1 MMTKVEKMRGSR
13 PGPSVTG
20 LAAVIFCLLAC
31 ARPARAA
38 FEDLGFGAR
47 GPGMGD
53 AFTAVADDVSA
64 AYYNPAGLSNVERPK
79 VLASHALFHTG
90 LSDGSSLGM
99 SGLAF
104 ATPIS
109 NGRNGTV
116 GVLWQQFSLSG
127 VYSEQ
132 TGQVS
137 WGYRFAKES
146 AYEKFSLGASVK
158 YLSHGFTRLEETYN
172 AVRDDILQQGDTDP
186 VLAGA
191 KTRSALDADVG
202 ALYRYSKRWT
212 FGASVMNAMQADVAF
227 SDADQDKIPM
237 KTRLGASY
245 KTLWMLMAADARIS
259 KGPDGKMDKQFTVA
273 AEKVFPSLDRGDL
286 GVRGSLAAGDRE
298 FKQATLGFS
307 YKIQKIQ
314 VDYGFALPLG
324 TIKETSGNHKI
335 ALSYH
340 FGSATQTELAETEL
354 LDQYKKLRDA
364 QNYKSPRDTASLN
377 DPRLAEVREQVRKE
391 NYYAANKL
399 LLEKANEL
407 LPDASVVSL
416 TRRLSTVAAF
426 YPSLAVDGDRQK
438 QRWEELLSAGARD
451 FINGRDLRAM
461 KELAYAQSLNQQD
474 SALSN
479 FLDRTG
485 ELTRVTP
492 DRVPADFS
500 RGWPEYKMTESDE
513 FYAKKRYSEAL
524 RKLEELLEIEPG
536 NLMALKKSGS
546 CNYMLGSYA
555 RAIRDWDLA
564 AKAEPDPVEK
574 AKLARMVEEARAKAG
589 KAGTWEP
596 NAAQTRLSEPED
608 ETAPGTAG
616 KPDAREIE
624 RLYQAGADAYAK
636 GEYGKAADSFRKIL
650 TLDPQNT
657 QAKKALERII
667 RLSR

>member
-1 MMTKVEKMRGSR
+1 MRR
-13 PGPSVTG
+13 PADGYTAALALPLRAG
-20 LAAVIFCLLAC
+20 LAAAFLCLAA
-31 ARPARAA
+31 ARPACAA

-47 GPGMGD
+47 APGMGD

-64 AYYNPAGLSNVERPK
+64 SHYNPAGLAYLERTK
-79 VLASHALFHTG
+79 VMASHAMFHTG
-90 LSDGSSLGM
+90 LSDGSSLGL
-99 SGLAF
+99 SGIAF

-109 NGRNGTV
+109 GGRNGTL
-116 GVLWQQFSLSG
+116 GVLWHQFSLSG

-132 TGQVS
+132 TGQLS
-137 WGYRFAKES
+137 WGYRFDKQS
-146 AYEKFSLGASVK
+146 SYEKFSVGASVK

-172 AVRDDILQQGDTDP
+172 AVQDDLNQYGNTDP

-191 KTRSALDADVG
+191 NSRSALDADVG
-202 ALYRYSKRWT
+202 ALYRYSKRLT
-212 FGASVMNAMQADVAF
+212 FGVAVQNAMQADVAF
-227 SDADQDKIPM
+227 SEADQDKIPM
-237 KTRLGASY
+237 KTRVGASY
-245 KTLWMLMAADARIS
+245 KLLWMLMAADARIS
-259 KGPDGKMDKQFTVA
+259 KGPDGKMDKQLTIG
-273 AEKVFPSLDRGDL
+273 AEKVFPSLDRGDIS
-286 GVRGSLAAGDRE
+286 VRGSLAAGDRE
-298 FKQATLGFS
+298 YKQATLGFS

-340 FGSATQTELAETEL
+340 FGAATQTELAEAEL
-354 LDQYKKLRDA
+354 LDQYKKLREA
-364 QNYKSPRDTASLN
+364 QDYKSPRDTASLN
-377 DPRLAEVREQVRKE
+377 DPRLADVRQKVREE
-391 NYYAANKL
+391 NYYEANKL
-399 LLEKANEL
+399 LLDKANEL

-426 YPSLAVDGDRQK
+426 FPSLAVQDRPK

-461 KELAYAQSLNQQD
+461 KEIAYAQSLNQQD

-479 FLDRTG
+479 FLDRAG

-500 RGWPEYKMTESDE
+500 RGWPEFKMTQSDE

-524 RKLEELLEIEPG
+524 VKLEELLEVEPG
-536 NLMALKKSGS
+536 HLMALKKSGS
-546 CNYMLGSYA
+546 CNYMLGGYA
-555 RAIRDWDLA
+555 RAIRDWEAA
-564 AKAEPDPVEK
+564 AKSEPDPLEK
-574 AKLARMVEEARAKAG
+574 AKLAKMVEEARIKHGKGADWVPTAG
-589 KAGTWEP
+589 R
-596 NAAQTRLSEPED
+596 AAVEE
-608 ETAPGTAG
+608 EEAPSVSG

-636 GEYGKAADSFRKIL
+636 GEYGKAADSFRRIL

-657 QAKKALERII
+657 QAKRALERII

>member
-1 MMTKVEKMRGSR
+1 MKSEAKELRGVR
-13 PGPSVTG
+13 PGPSGVR
-20 LAAVIFCLLAC
+20 LAAALLCLLA
-31 ARPARAA
+31 AAGPARAA

-64 AYYNPAGLSNVERPK
+64 AYYNPAGLSNLERTK
-79 VLASHALFHTG
+79 IMASHALFHTG

-132 TGQVS
+132 TGQLS

-146 AYEKFSLGASVK
+146 PYEKFSLGASVK
-158 YLSHGFTRLEETYN
+158 YLSHGFTRLDETYN

-340 FGSATQTELAETEL
+340 FGTATQTEMAETEL

-364 QNYKSPRDTASLN
+364 QDYKSPRDTASLN

-426 YPSLAVDGDRQK
+426 YPSLAVEDRQK

-451 FINGRDLRAM
+451 FRNGRDLRAM

-485 ELTRVTP
+485 ELSRITP
-492 DRVPADFS
+492 DRVPSDFS

-513 FYAKKRYSEAL
+513 FYGKKRYSEAL

-555 RAIRDWDLA
+555 RAIRDWELA
-564 AKAEPDPVEK
+564 GKAEPDPLEK
-574 AKLARMVEEARAKAG
+574 AKLAKMVEE
-589 KAGTWEP
+589 
-596 NAAQTRLSEPED
+596 
-608 ETAPGTAG
+608 
-616 KPDAREIE
+616 
-624 RLYQAGADAYAK
+624 AGADAYAK

>member
-1 MMTKVEKMRGSR
+1 MIMKATRTT
-13 PGPSVTG
+13 PGFAPAALTRAA
-20 LAAVIFCLLAC
+20 LAAAALCL
-31 ARPARAA
+31 PAAAAHAA

-47 GPGMGD
+47 APGMGD
-53 AFTAVADDVSA
+53 AFTAVADDASA
-64 AYYNPAGLSNVERPK
+64 AYYNPAGLSNVERTK
-79 VLASHALFHTG
+79 IMASHALFHTG
-90 LSDGSSLGM
+90 LSDGSNLGM

-104 ATPIS
+104 ATPITS
-109 NGRNGTV
+109 GRNGTL

-132 TGQVS
+132 TAQVS
-137 WGYRFAKES
+137 WGYRFDKQS

-158 YLSHGFTRLEETYN
+158 YLSHGFTRLDETYN
-172 AVRDDILQQGDTDP
+172 AVENDINQNGATDP

-191 KTRSALDADVG
+191 NTRSALDADVG

-212 FGASVMNAMQADVAF
+212 FGAAVMNAMQANVAF
-227 SDADQDKIPM
+227 SDGDQDKVPM

-245 KTLWMLMAADARIS
+245 KSLWMLMAADARIS
-259 KGPDGKMDKQFTVA
+259 KGPDGKMDKEFTVA
-273 AEKVFPSLDRGDL
+273 AEKVFPSLDRGDISL
-286 GVRGSLAAGDRE
+286 RGSLAAGDRE
-298 FKQATLGFS
+298 YKQATLGFS

-314 VDYGFALPLG
+314 VDYGFAMPLG

-340 FGSATQTELAETEL
+340 FGAPTQTELAETEL
-354 LDQYKKLRDA
+354 LDQYKKLREA
-364 QNYKSPRDTASLN
+364 QDYKSPRDTASLN
-377 DPRLAEVREQVRKE
+377 DPRLADVRQKVREE

-426 YPSLAVDGDRQK
+426 FPSLAVEDRAK

-451 FINGRDLRAM
+451 FIYGRDLRAM
-461 KELAYAQSLNQQD
+461 KEVAYAQSLSQQD
-474 SALSN
+474 SAISN
-479 FLDRTG
+479 FLDRMG
-485 ELTRVTP
+485 ELTRITP

-500 RGWPEYKMTESDE
+500 RGWPEYKMTQSDD

-524 RKLEELLEIEPG
+524 LKLEELLELEP
-536 NLMALKKSGS
+536 NHLMALKKSGS
-546 CNYMLGSYA
+546 CNYMLGSYG
-555 RAIRDWDLA
+555 RAIRDWETA
-564 AKAEPDPVEK
+564 AKAEPDPLEK
-574 AKLARMVEEARAKAG
+574 AKLGKMTEEARIKHGKGADWVPTAG
-589 KAGTWEP
+589 KPARDEEEAQ
-596 NAAQTRLSEPED
+596 AAS
-608 ETAPGTAG
+608 G